1 MNDESEFEKL
11 LRESLADTDNIL
23 KEKSNDMVM
32 DRELKTYN
40 KVFVSHDDLYDELE
54 DTDFNYRNDGIQHK
68 ISDNLKSKVF
78 KFKDDEVLD
87 LHGFNTYDAEEAI
100 NIFFEHHYSIS
111 SKYLLIIHGKGT
123 KNQNKTA
130 PLKRLVEKI
139 VISSPL
145 ILAANSANQSNG
157 GRGATVLLM
166 KS

>member
-11 LRESLADTDNIL
+11 LKESLADSSNIL
-23 KEKSNDMVM
+23 EEKSGNVTTHK
-32 DRELKTYN
+32 ESKKYN
-40 KVFVSHDDLYDELE
+40 KVFVSHDDLYNEIQDN
-54 DTDFNYRNDGIQHK
+54 DFNYRKNGIQQK
-68 ISDNLKSKVF
+68 ILDGLKSGVF
-78 KFKDDEVLD
+78 KFKNEEILD
-87 LHGFNTYDAEEAI
+87 LHGMNTYDAEEAI
-100 NIFFEHHYSIS
+100 NIFFEHHLSIS

-139 VISSPL
+139 IISSPHV
-145 ILAANSANQSNG
+145 LAANSGNLNNG

>member
-11 LRESLADTDNIL
+11 LKESLADTDNIL
-23 KEKSNDMVM
+23 KEKSGNMTEDK
-32 DRELKTYN
+32 DLKKYN
-40 KVFVSHDDLYDELE
+40 KVFVSHDDLYD
-54 DTDFNYRNDGIQHK
+54 DIQDIDFNHKKNGIGNK
-68 ISDNLKSKVF
+68 ILDNLKSKVF
-78 KFKDDEVLD
+78 KFKDEEILD
-87 LHGFNTYDAEEAI
+87 LHGLNTYDAEEAI
-100 NIFFEHHYSIS
+100 NIFFEYHNSIR

-139 VISSPL
+139 VISSPH
-145 ILAANSANQSNG
+145 ILAANSANKSNG